1 MSIRSLF
8 SIVLV
13 AVGFPIVYYYSG
25 WTKAVSFLLAFLGGI
40 LFVRISRKPKL
51 D

>member
-1 MSIRSLF
+1 MSIRRIV
-8 SIVLV
+8 SIILV
-13 AVGFPIVYYYSG
+13 AVGFPIVYYYYG
-25 WTKAVSFLLAFLGGI
+25 WEKAVSFLLAYLVGI